1 MLNWSAI
8 SSNPWLID
16 EQYKNN
22 CVADRY
28 NQVEYR
34 QSPGEI
40 IHLHLIEINQKIIAH
55 GARKNHCLI
64 WSFLV
69 IFQAEVAAGKLK
81 SHLKKN

>member
-1 MLNWSAI
+1 
-8 SSNPWLID
+8 LID

-40 IHLHLIEINQKIIAH
+40 IHLHLIEINQKIIGMVREKTIALS
-55 GARKNHCLI
+55 GL
-64 WSFLV
+64 F
-69 IFQAEVAAGKLK
+69 
-81 SHLKKN
+81 